1 MQKAISFIM
10 LQLFLLKDMIIDMI
24 IEFLFGIWVKT
35 KRKVLIWMKK
45 VEQSKKFNFF
55 LVYNESN
62 DESNNESND
71 ESNDEI

>member
-1 MQKAISFIM
+1 
-10 LQLFLLKDMIIDMI
+10 
-24 IEFLFGIWVKT
+24 
-35 KRKVLIWMKK
+35 MKK

-62 DESNNESND
+62 DESNNEYNDESNDEFND